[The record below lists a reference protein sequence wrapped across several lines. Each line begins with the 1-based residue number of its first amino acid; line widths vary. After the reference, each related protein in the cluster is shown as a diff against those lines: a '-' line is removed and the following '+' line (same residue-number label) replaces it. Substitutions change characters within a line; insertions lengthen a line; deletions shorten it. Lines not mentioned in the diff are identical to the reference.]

1 MGQPKKPKSSE
12 ADNLDYRVHN
22 LRCGARVVSFSEPQL
37 MGVLNITPDSFSDG
51 GELFDGETVR
61 LDAVLTQASAMVE
74 AGAVI
79 LDIGGESSRPGA
91 DAVSS
96 QEEQRRVLPVLEAL
110 SDLEVVLSVDTYH
123 AETVRAA
130 IRHGAGMIND
140 ITAGRDAEVVKA
152 VADSDVAYALMH
164 MQGSPQTMQKDPA
177 YADVVTEV
185 SRYLAERFR
194 LCQRAGIDADR
205 LLVDPGFGFG
215 KSLEHNLA
223 LLRNLA
229 ASRVQNCPLLVGLS
243 RKSMIG
249 LITGQPVDERMPGSL
264 AALMLAVQN
273 GADLLRVHDVQES
286 ADVLRMLGAY
296 NAE

>member
-1 MGQPKKPKSSE
+1 
-12 ADNLDYRVHN
+12 
-22 LRCGARVVSFSEPQL
+22 LRCGAQVVSFSKPQL

-51 GELFDGETVR
+51 GRLFDGEAVR
-61 LDAVLTQASAMVE
+61 LDAVRAQASGMVA
-74 AGAVI
+74 AGAAI

-110 SDLEVVLSVDTYH
+110 SDLDVVLSVDTYH

-140 ITAGRDAEVVKA
+140 ITAGRDADVVTA
-152 VADSDVAYALMH
+152 VADSEVAYALMH
-164 MQGSPQTMQKDPA
+164 MQGSPQTMQTAPT
-177 YADVVTEV
+177 YTDVVAEV
-185 SRYLAERFR
+185 SGYLTERFE
-194 LCQRAGIDADR
+194 LCQNAGIDADR

-215 KSLEHNLA
+215 KSLQHNLA
-223 LLRNLA
+223 LLRNLPA
-229 ASRVQNCPLLVGLS
+229 TRVGTCPLLVGLS

-249 LITGQPVDERMPGSL
+249 LITGQPVDARMPGSL

-273 GADLLRVHDVQES
+273 GADLVRVHDLQES
-286 ADVLRMLGAY
+286 ADVLRILEAY
-296 NAE
+296 GSEYASGK

>member
-1 MGQPKKPKSSE
+1 
-12 ADNLDYRVHN
+12 
-22 LRCGARVVSFSEPQL
+22 LRCGAQVVSFSKPQL

-51 GELFDGETVR
+51 GRLFDGEAVR
-61 LDAVLTQASAMVE
+61 LDAVRAQASGMVA
-74 AGAVI
+74 AGAAI

-110 SDLEVVLSVDTYH
+110 SDLDVVLSVDTYH

-140 ITAGRDAEVVKA
+140 ITAGRDADVVTA
-152 VADSDVAYALMH
+152 VADSEVAYALMH
-164 MQGSPQTMQKDPA
+164 MQGSPQTMQTAPT
-177 YADVVTEV
+177 YTDVVAEV
-185 SRYLAERFR
+185 SGYLTERFE
-194 LCQRAGIDADR
+194 LCQNAGIDADR

-215 KSLEHNLA
+215 KSLQHNLA
-223 LLRNLA
+223 LLRNLPA
-229 ASRVQNCPLLVGLS
+229 TRVGTCPLLVGLS

-249 LITGQPVDERMPGSL
+249 LITGQPVDARMSGSL

-273 GADLLRVHDVQES
+273 GADLVRVHDLQES
-286 ADVLRMLGAY
+286 ADVLRILEAY
-296 NAE
+296 GSEYASGK

>member
-1 MGQPKKPKSSE
+1 
-12 ADNLDYRVHN
+12 
-22 LRCGARVVSFSEPQL
+22 LRCGAQVVSFSKPQL

-51 GELFDGETVR
+51 GRLFDGEVVR
-61 LDAVLTQASAMVE
+61 LDAVRAQASGMVA
-74 AGAVI
+74 AGAAI

-110 SDLEVVLSVDTYH
+110 SDLDVVLSVDTYH

-140 ITAGRDAEVVKA
+140 ITAGRDADVVTA
-152 VADSDVAYALMH
+152 VADSEVAYALMH
-164 MQGSPQTMQKDPA
+164 MQGSPQTMQTAPT
-177 YADVVTEV
+177 YTDVVAEV
-185 SRYLAERFR
+185 SGYLTERFE
-194 LCQRAGIDADR
+194 LCQNAGIDADR

-215 KSLEHNLA
+215 KSLQHNLA
-223 LLRNLA
+223 LLRNLPA
-229 ASRVQNCPLLVGLS
+229 TRVGTCPLLVGLS

-249 LITGQPVDERMPGSL
+249 LITGQPVDARMPGSL

-273 GADLLRVHDVQES
+273 GADLVRVHDLQES
-286 ADVLRMLGAY
+286 ADVLRILEAY
-296 NAE
+296 GSEYASGK

>member
-1 MGQPKKPKSSE
+1 M
-12 ADNLDYRVHN
+12 
-22 LRCGARVVSFSEPQL
+22 RCGARVVSFSEPQL

-51 GELFDGETVR
+51 GRLFDGETVR
-61 LDAVLTQASAMVE
+61 LDAVRAQASGMVA
-74 AGAVI
+74 AGAAI

-110 SDLEVVLSVDTYH
+110 SDLDVVLSVDTYH

-140 ITAGRDAEVVKA
+140 ITAGRDADVVTA
-152 VADSDVAYALMH
+152 VADSEVAYALMH
-164 MQGSPQTMQKDPA
+164 MQGSPQTMQTAPT
-177 YADVVTEV
+177 YTDVVAEV
-185 SRYLAERFR
+185 SGYLTERFE
-194 LCQRAGIDADR
+194 LCQNAGIDADR

-215 KSLEHNLA
+215 KSLQHNLA
-223 LLRNLA
+223 LLRNLPA
-229 ASRVQNCPLLVGLS
+229 TRVGTCPLLVGLS

-249 LITGQPVDERMPGSL
+249 LITGQPVDARMPGSL

-273 GADLLRVHDVQES
+273 GADLVRVHDLQES
-286 ADVLRMLGAY
+286 ADVLRILEAY
-296 NAE
+296 GSEYASGK

>member
-1 MGQPKKPKSSE
+1 
-12 ADNLDYRVHN
+12 
-22 LRCGARVVSFSEPQL
+22 

-51 GELFDGETVR
+51 GKLFDGKTVR
-61 LDAVLTQASAMVE
+61 LDAVLTQATAMVE

-91 DAVSS
+91 EAVSS
-96 QEEQRRVLPVLEAL
+96 QEEQSASCRSWKL
-110 SDLEVVLSVDTYH
+110 SDLDVVLSVDTYH

-296 NAE
+296 NAK

>member
-1 MGQPKKPKSSE
+1 
-12 ADNLDYRVHN
+12 
-22 LRCGARVVSFSEPQL
+22 LRCGAQVVSFSKPQL

-51 GELFDGETVR
+51 GRLFDGEAVR
-61 LDAVLTQASAMVE
+61 LDAVRAQASGMVA
-74 AGAVI
+74 AGAAI

-110 SDLEVVLSVDTYH
+110 SDLDVVLSVDTYH

-140 ITAGRDAEVVKA
+140 ITAGRDADVVTA
-152 VADSDVAYALMH
+152 VADSEVAYALMH
-164 MQGSPQTMQKDPA
+164 MQGSPQTMQTAPT
-177 YADVVTEV
+177 YTDVVAEV
-185 SRYLAERFR
+185 SGYLTERFE
-194 LCQRAGIDADR
+194 LCQNAGIDADR

-215 KSLEHNLA
+215 KSLQHNLA
-223 LLRNLA
+223 LLRNLSA
-229 ASRVQNCPLLVGLS
+229 TRVGTCPLLVGLS

-249 LITGQPVDERMPGSL
+249 LITGQPVDARMPGSL

-273 GADLLRVHDVQES
+273 GADLVRVHDLQES
-286 ADVLRMLGAY
+286 ADVLRILEAY
-296 NAE
+296 GSEYASGK

>member
-1 MGQPKKPKSSE
+1 
-12 ADNLDYRVHN
+12 
-22 LRCGARVVSFSEPQL
+22 LRCGAQVVSFSNPQL

-51 GELFDGETVR
+51 GRLFDGETVR
-61 LDAVLTQASAMVE
+61 LDAVRAQASGMV
-74 AGAVI
+74 ASGAAI

-110 SDLEVVLSVDTYH
+110 SDLDVVLSVDTYH

-140 ITAGRDAEVVKA
+140 ITAGRDADVVTA
-152 VADSDVAYALMH
+152 VADSEVAYALMH
-164 MQGSPQTMQKDPA
+164 MQGSPQTMQTAPT
-177 YADVVTEV
+177 YIDVVAEV
-185 SRYLAERFR
+185 SGYLTERFE
-194 LCQRAGIDADR
+194 LCQNAGIDADR

-215 KSLEHNLA
+215 KSLQHNLA
-223 LLRNLA
+223 LLRNLPA
-229 ASRVQNCPLLVGLS
+229 TRVGTCPLLVGLS

-249 LITGQPVDERMPGSL
+249 LITGQPVDARMPGSL

-273 GADLLRVHDVQES
+273 GADLVRVHDLQES
-286 ADVLRMLGAY
+286 ADALRILEAY
-296 NAE
+296 GSEYASGK

>member
-1 MGQPKKPKSSE
+1 
-12 ADNLDYRVHN
+12 
-22 LRCGARVVSFSEPQL
+22 LRCGAQVVSFSKPQL

-51 GELFDGETVR
+51 GRLFDGETVR
-61 LDAVLTQASAMVE
+61 LDAVRAQASGMV
-74 AGAVI
+74 ASGAAI

-110 SDLEVVLSVDTYH
+110 SDLDVVLSVDTYH

-140 ITAGRDAEVVKA
+140 ITAGRDADVVTA
-152 VADSDVAYALMH
+152 VADSEVAYALMH
-164 MQGSPQTMQKDPA
+164 MQGSPQTMQTAPT
-177 YADVVTEV
+177 YTDVVAEV
-185 SRYLAERFR
+185 SGYLTERFE
-194 LCQRAGIDADR
+194 LCQNAGIDADR

-215 KSLEHNLA
+215 KSLQHNLA
-223 LLRNLA
+223 LLRNLPA
-229 ASRVQNCPLLVGLS
+229 TRVGTCPLLVGLS

-249 LITGQPVDERMPGSL
+249 LITGQPVDARMPGSL

-273 GADLLRVHDVQES
+273 GADLVRVHDLEES
-286 ADVLRMLGAY
+286 ADVLRILEAY
-296 NAE
+296 GSEYASGT

>member
-1 MGQPKKPKSSE
+1 
-12 ADNLDYRVHN
+12 
-22 LRCGARVVSFSEPQL
+22 

-51 GELFDGETVR
+51 GRLFDGETVR
-61 LDAVLTQASAMVE
+61 LDAVRAQASGMVA
-74 AGAVI
+74 AGAAI

-110 SDLEVVLSVDTYH
+110 SDLDVVLSVDTYH

-140 ITAGRDAEVVKA
+140 ITAGRDADVVTA
-152 VADSDVAYALMH
+152 VADSEVAYALMH
-164 MQGSPQTMQKDPA
+164 MQGSPQTMQTAPT
-177 YADVVTEV
+177 YTDVVAEV
-185 SRYLAERFR
+185 SGYLTERFE
-194 LCQRAGIDADR
+194 LCQNAGIDADR

-215 KSLEHNLA
+215 KSLQHNLA
-223 LLRNLA
+223 LLRNLPA
-229 ASRVQNCPLLVGLS
+229 TRVGTCPLLVGLS

-249 LITGQPVDERMPGSL
+249 LITGQPVDARMPGSL

-273 GADLLRVHDVQES
+273 GADLVRVHDLQES
-286 ADVLRMLGAY
+286 ADALRILEAY
-296 NAE
+296 GSEYASGK

>member
-1 MGQPKKPKSSE
+1 
-12 ADNLDYRVHN
+12 
-22 LRCGARVVSFSEPQL
+22 LRCGAQVVSFSKPQL

-51 GELFDGETVR
+51 GRLFDGETVR
-61 LDAVLTQASAMVE
+61 LDAVRAQASGMV
-74 AGAVI
+74 ASGAAI

-110 SDLEVVLSVDTYH
+110 SDLDVVLSVDTYH

-140 ITAGRDAEVVKA
+140 ITAGRDADVVTA
-152 VADSDVAYALMH
+152 VADSEVAYALMH
-164 MQGSPQTMQKDPA
+164 MQGSPQTMQTAPT
-177 YADVVTEV
+177 YTDVVAEV
-185 SRYLAERFR
+185 SGYLTERFE
-194 LCQRAGIDADR
+194 LCQNAGIDADR

-215 KSLEHNLA
+215 KSLQHNLA
-223 LLRNLA
+223 LLRNLPA
-229 ASRVQNCPLLVGLS
+229 TRVGTCPLLVGLS

-249 LITGQPVDERMPGSL
+249 LITGQPVDARMPGSL

-273 GADLLRVHDVQES
+273 GADLVRVHDLQES
-286 ADVLRMLGAY
+286 ADVLRILEAY
-296 NAE
+296 GSEYASGK

>member
-1 MGQPKKPKSSE
+1 M
-12 ADNLDYRVHN
+12 
-22 LRCGARVVSFSEPQL
+22 RCGARVVSFSEPQL

-51 GELFDGETVR
+51 GRLFDGEAVR
-61 LDAVLTQASAMVE
+61 LDAVRAQASGMVA
-74 AGAVI
+74 AGAAI

-110 SDLEVVLSVDTYH
+110 SDLDVVLSVDTYH

-140 ITAGRDAEVVKA
+140 ITAGRDADVVTA
-152 VADSDVAYALMH
+152 VADSEVAYALMH
-164 MQGSPQTMQKDPA
+164 MQGSPQTMQTAPT
-177 YADVVTEV
+177 YTDVVAEV
-185 SRYLAERFR
+185 SGYLTERFE
-194 LCQRAGIDADR
+194 LCQNAGIDADR

-215 KSLEHNLA
+215 KSLQHNLA
-223 LLRNLA
+223 LLRNLPA
-229 ASRVQNCPLLVGLS
+229 TRVGTCPLLVGLS

-249 LITGQPVDERMPGSL
+249 LITGQPVDARMPGSL

-273 GADLLRVHDVQES
+273 GADLVRVHDLQES
-286 ADVLRMLGAY
+286 ADVLRILEAY
-296 NAE
+296 GSEYASGK

>member
-1 MGQPKKPKSSE
+1 M
-12 ADNLDYRVHN
+12 
-22 LRCGARVVSFSEPQL
+22 RCGAQVVSFSKPQL

-51 GELFDGETVR
+51 GRLFDGEAVR
-61 LDAVLTQASAMVE
+61 LDAVRAQASGMVA
-74 AGAVI
+74 AGAAI

-110 SDLEVVLSVDTYH
+110 SDLDVVLSVDTYH

-140 ITAGRDAEVVKA
+140 ITAGRDADVVTA
-152 VADSDVAYALMH
+152 VADSEVAYALMH
-164 MQGSPQTMQKDPA
+164 MQGSPQTMQTAPT
-177 YADVVTEV
+177 YTDVVAEV
-185 SRYLAERFR
+185 SGYLTERFE
-194 LCQRAGIDADR
+194 LCQNAGIDADR

-215 KSLEHNLA
+215 KSLQHNLA
-223 LLRNLA
+223 LLRNLSA
-229 ASRVQNCPLLVGLS
+229 TRVGTCPLLVGLS

-249 LITGQPVDERMPGSL
+249 LITGQPVDARMPGSL

-273 GADLLRVHDVQES
+273 GADLVRVHDLQES
-286 ADVLRMLGAY
+286 ADVLRILEAY
-296 NAE
+296 GSEYASGK

>member
-1 MGQPKKPKSSE
+1 
-12 ADNLDYRVHN
+12 
-22 LRCGARVVSFSEPQL
+22 

-51 GELFDGETVR
+51 GTLYDGETVR
-61 LDAVLTQASAMVE
+61 LDTVRAQASAMVR
-74 AGAVI
+74 AGAAI

-110 SDLEVVLSVDTYH
+110 SDLDVVLSVDTYH

-140 ITAGRDAEVVKA
+140 ITAGRDPNVIAA
-152 VADSDVAYALMH
+152 VASADVAYALMH
-164 MQGSPQTMQKDPA
+164 MQGSPQTMQKAPV
-177 YADVVTEV
+177 YTDVVAEV
-185 SRYLAERFR
+185 SGYLAERFQR
-194 LCQRAGIDADR
+194 CQNAGIDADR

-215 KSLEHNLA
+215 KSLEHNLT
-223 LLRNLA
+223 LLRNLPA
-229 ASRVQNCPLLVGLS
+229 TRVGTCPLLVGLS

-249 LITGQPVDERMPGSL
+249 LITDQPVDARMPGSL

-273 GADLLRVHDVQES
+273 GADLIRVHDVQES
-286 ADVLRMLGAY
+286 ADVLRMLEAY
-296 NAE
+296 HAE

>member
-1 MGQPKKPKSSE
+1 M
-12 ADNLDYRVHN
+12 
-22 LRCGARVVSFSEPQL
+22 RCGAQVVSFSKPQL

-51 GELFDGETVR
+51 GRLFDGDAVR
-61 LDAVLTQASAMVE
+61 LDAVRAQASGMVA
-74 AGAVI
+74 AGAAI

-110 SDLEVVLSVDTYH
+110 SDLDVVLSVDTYH

-140 ITAGRDAEVVKA
+140 ITAGRDADVVTA
-152 VADSDVAYALMH
+152 VADSEVAYALMH
-164 MQGSPQTMQKDPA
+164 MQGSPQTMQTAPT
-177 YADVVTEV
+177 YTDVVAEV
-185 SRYLAERFR
+185 SGYLTERFE
-194 LCQRAGIDADR
+194 LCQNAGIDADR

-215 KSLEHNLA
+215 KSLQHNLA
-223 LLRNLA
+223 LLRNLPA
-229 ASRVQNCPLLVGLS
+229 TRVGTCPLLVGLS

-249 LITGQPVDERMPGSL
+249 LITGQPVDARMPGSL

-273 GADLLRVHDVQES
+273 GADLVRVHDLQES
-286 ADVLRMLGAY
+286 ADALRILEAY
-296 NAE
+296 GSEYASGK

>member
-1 MGQPKKPKSSE
+1 
-12 ADNLDYRVHN
+12 
-22 LRCGARVVSFSEPQL
+22 LRCGAQVVSFSKPQL

-51 GELFDGETVR
+51 GRLFDGETVR
-61 LDAVLTQASAMVE
+61 LDAVRAQASGMVA
-74 AGAVI
+74 AGAAI

-110 SDLEVVLSVDTYH
+110 SDLDVVLSVDTYH

-140 ITAGRDAEVVKA
+140 ITAGRDADVVTA
-152 VADSDVAYALMH
+152 VADSEVAYALMH
-164 MQGSPQTMQKDPA
+164 MQGSPQTMQTAPT
-177 YADVVTEV
+177 YTDVVAEV
-185 SRYLAERFR
+185 SCYLTERFE
-194 LCQRAGIDADR
+194 LCQNAGIDADR

-215 KSLEHNLA
+215 KSLQHNLA
-223 LLRNLA
+223 LLRNLPA
-229 ASRVQNCPLLVGLS
+229 TRVGTCPLLVGLS

-249 LITGQPVDERMPGSL
+249 LITGQPVDARMPGSL

-273 GADLLRVHDVQES
+273 GADLVRVHDLQES
-286 ADVLRMLGAY
+286 ADVLRILEAY
-296 NAE
+296 GSEYASGK

>member
-1 MGQPKKPKSSE
+1 
-12 ADNLDYRVHN
+12 
-22 LRCGARVVSFSEPQL
+22 LRCGAQVVSFSKPQL

-51 GELFDGETVR
+51 GRLFDGEAVR
-61 LDAVLTQASAMVE
+61 LDAVRAQASGMVA
-74 AGAVI
+74 AGAAI

-110 SDLEVVLSVDTYH
+110 SDLDVVLSVDTYH

-140 ITAGRDAEVVKA
+140 ITAGRDADVVTA
-152 VADSDVAYALMH
+152 VADSEVAYALMH
-164 MQGSPQTMQKDPA
+164 MQGSPQTMQTAPT
-177 YADVVTEV
+177 YTDVVAEV
-185 SRYLAERFR
+185 SGYLTERFE
-194 LCQRAGIDADR
+194 LCQNAGIDADR

-215 KSLEHNLA
+215 KSLHHNLA
-223 LLRNLA
+223 LLRNLSA
-229 ASRVQNCPLLVGLS
+229 TRVGTCPLLVGLS

-249 LITGQPVDERMPGSL
+249 LITGQPVDARMPGSL

-273 GADLLRVHDVQES
+273 GADLVRVHDLQES
-286 ADVLRMLGAY
+286 ADVLRILEAY
-296 NAE
+296 GSEYASGK

>member
-1 MGQPKKPKSSE
+1 
-12 ADNLDYRVHN
+12 
-22 LRCGARVVSFSEPQL
+22 LRCGAQVVSFSKPQL

-51 GELFDGETVR
+51 GRLFDGEAVR
-61 LDAVLTQASAMVE
+61 LDAVRAQASGMVA
-74 AGAVI
+74 AGAAI

-110 SDLEVVLSVDTYH
+110 SDLDVVLSVDTYH

-140 ITAGRDAEVVKA
+140 ITAGRDADVVTA
-152 VADSDVAYALMH
+152 VADSEVAYALMH
-164 MQGSPQTMQKDPA
+164 MQGSPQTMQTAPT
-177 YADVVTEV
+177 YTDVVAEV
-185 SRYLAERFR
+185 SGYLTERFE
-194 LCQRAGIDADR
+194 LCQNAGIDADR

-215 KSLEHNLA
+215 KSLHHNLA
-223 LLRNLA
+223 LLRNLSA
-229 ASRVQNCPLLVGLS
+229 TRVGTCPLLVGLS

-249 LITGQPVDERMPGSL
+249 LITGQPVDARMPGSL

-273 GADLLRVHDVQES
+273 GADLVRVHDLEES
-286 ADVLRMLGAY
+286 ADVLRILEAY
-296 NAE
+296 GSEYASGK

>member
-1 MGQPKKPKSSE
+1 M
-12 ADNLDYRVHN
+12 
-22 LRCGARVVSFSEPQL
+22 RCGAQVVSFSKPQL

-51 GELFDGETVR
+51 GRLFDGEAVR
-61 LDAVLTQASAMVE
+61 LDAVRAQASGMVA
-74 AGAVI
+74 AGAAI

-110 SDLEVVLSVDTYH
+110 SDLDVVLSVDTYH

-140 ITAGRDAEVVKA
+140 ITAGRDADVVTA
-152 VADSDVAYALMH
+152 VADSEVAYALMH
-164 MQGSPQTMQKDPA
+164 MQGSPQTMQTAPT
-177 YADVVTEV
+177 YTDVVAEV
-185 SRYLAERFR
+185 SGYLTERFE
-194 LCQRAGIDADR
+194 LCQNAGIDADR

-215 KSLEHNLA
+215 KSLQHNLA
-223 LLRNLA
+223 LLRNLPA
-229 ASRVQNCPLLVGLS
+229 TRVGTCPLLVGLS

-249 LITGQPVDERMPGSL
+249 LITGQPVDARMPGSL

-273 GADLLRVHDVQES
+273 GADLVRVHDLQES
-286 ADVLRMLGAY
+286 ADVLRILEAY
-296 NAE
+296 GSEYASGK